1 MKKNELVTEISH
13 RLGCTKTEAARFLN
27 VINEIVVD
35 KLKYEKEIYLGE
47 MGKLKTVNK
56 DERPGRNPSTGE
68 KVMIP
73 ARTNA
78 KFITGVKLKESLN

>member
-13 RLGCTKTEAARFLN
+13 RLGCTKTEAAKSLN
-27 VINEIVVD
+27 VINEIIVD
-35 KLKYEKEIYLGE
+35 KLKEEGEIYLGE
-47 MGKLKTVNK
+47 MGKLKIVNK
-56 DERPGRNPSTGE
+56 AERPCRNPSTGE

-78 KFITGVKLKESLN
+78 KFITGAKLKESLN